1 MQPFISLALVLALT
15 GLALGAPAFE
25 NDLEIRGFNVNGPIT
40 VILDNILNQIQIP
53 TTSSHSS
60 SKSLSLKTITSSTV
74 YNFIL
79 SDRDDN

>member
-1 MQPFISLALVLALT
+1 MQPFVSLALVLALT

-25 NDLEIRGFNVNGPIT
+25 NNLEIRGVSVDEPIT

-60 SKSLSLKTITSSTV
+60 SKSLSSKTITSPTV

-79 SDRDDN
+79 SSRDNH

>member
-1 MQPFISLALVLALT
+1 MRPFISLALILALT

-25 NDLEIRGFNVNGPIT
+25 NDLEIRAVNVNGPIT
-40 VILDNILNQIQIP
+40 IILDNILTQIQVP

-60 SKSLSLKTITSSTV
+60 SKSLSTKTVTSATV

-79 SDRDDN
+79 NSRDDN